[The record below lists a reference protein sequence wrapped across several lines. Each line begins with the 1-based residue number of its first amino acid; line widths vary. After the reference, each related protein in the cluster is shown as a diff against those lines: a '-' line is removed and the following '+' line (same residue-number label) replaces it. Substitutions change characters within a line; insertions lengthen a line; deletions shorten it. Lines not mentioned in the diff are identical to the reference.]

1 MVFDIG
7 LIKTES
13 NALVKDLSSGE
24 RDYKKEAKYLEKIA
38 NHVLNLIIKIKRLEI
53 NSIYPL
59 KDFCRG
65 LNKCLLVLKEGVE
78 EKPLLKDTAR
88 ALKNV
93 TTISV
98 AVAEN
103 PKKAQEDLGSIGD
116 IRTNLAAV
124 LGSLNVALKNDAA
137 ELKDRAKEA
146 ALMAA

>member
-1 MVFDIG
+1 M
-7 LIKTES
+7 
-13 NALVKDLSSGE
+13 
-24 RDYKKEAKYLEKIA
+24 
-38 NHVLNLIIKIKRLEI
+38 
-53 NSIYPL
+53 
-59 KDFCRG
+59 
-65 LNKCLLVLKEGVE
+65 LKEGTE
-78 EKPLLKDTAR
+78 KKPLLKDTAR

-98 AVAEN
+98 AIAEN

-137 ELKDRAKEA
+137 ELKVKSKEA